1 MNPLA
6 SIIIYS
12 TLIMGT
18 LITMMSSHWILAW
31 MGLEINMFA
40 IIPLIMKTH
49 SPRAIEASTK
59 YFLTQALASMLFL
72 MSITLNYL
80 YSGHWMLMSMNNSMA
95 ELLIITAMMMKLG
108 MTPFHFWVPEV
119 TQGTTLSISLI
130 ILTWQKIAPLIIL
143 YQLISSINSSIILS
157 SAILSI
163 MIGGWGGLN
172 QTQLRKIMAYSS
184 ISHMGWMA
192 IIIIYNPS
200 LTMLNLLLYILF
212 TFSAFIILINCFSTS
227 TSSLTMAWNNS
238 PLMMFLLLNIL
249 LSMGGLPPLTGFSPK
264 WLIINELIKNN
275 TIILALTISILA
287 LLNLYFYLRII
298 YASSMTL
305 FPTNSNLKLKWKM
318 HSSYKLIM
326 LPTIISISIFFLP
339 LTPLMLI
346 ME

>member
-6 SIIIYS
+6 SILIYS

-31 MGLEINMFA
+31 MGLEMNMFA

-49 SPRAIEASTK
+49 SPRTIEATTK

-72 MSITLNYL
+72 MAITLNYL
-80 YSGHWMLMSMNNSMA
+80 YAGHWMLTNMNNSMA
-95 ELLIITAMMMKLG
+95 ETLAMTAVMMKLG

-119 TQGTTLSISLI
+119 IQGTTLKSSLI
-130 ILTWQKIAPLIIL
+130 ILTWQKIAPLTIL
-143 YQLISSINSSIILS
+143 YQLTLSINSTIILM

-172 QTQLRKIMAYSS
+172 QTQIRKILAYSS

-192 IIIIYNPS
+192 IIIMYNPS

-227 TSSLTMAWNNS
+227 TTSLAMASNNS
-238 PLMMFLLLNIL
+238 PMLMFLLSNVL

-275 TIILALTISILA
+275 TTILALTISILT

-298 YASSMTL
+298 YLSSMTM
-305 FPTNSNLKLKWKM
+305 FPTNNNLKLKWKVYF
-318 HSSYKLIM
+318 SYKLIL
-326 LPTIISISIFFLP
+326 LPTIVSISIFSLP
-339 LTPLMLI
+339 LTPLMLM